1 MTTEEQVRQLMHRE
15 AAEISVGAAP
25 TSELVRRGRRSAVRW
40 RAVPLLAAAVTVGI
54 VLVVAGWLSP
64 DAGDVTRIA
73 PVDEAPLTRITPVD
87 EAPLVINTGDWRP
100 GDAAMRALFRLE
112 LRVSADGCVQAGT
125 PDRPR
130 AEVWPAGYTAE
141 RRAEGVVVM
150 GPDGRVVA
158 AEGRKFSAGGGLGG
172 SASAATCLSETGEIV
187 YVQDVLPP
195 LHAPEPHPDKTTKQ
209 PPSDPLTESDI
220 EALSALVAF
229 AADPRSTTFDRLPLA
244 PQVALGLGNEIRE
257 RVNAEVLAQPSAWML
272 PMPTQGFAGRSL
284 DGSISALRPL
294 RAGLDGQD
302 IASDPAY
309 EVTSGPDTGCFTPTG
324 LPDHLRGL
332 RQLNIEPSRT
342 RSCLDWYAVEV
353 YLDSNDD
360 IAAVLVDLW
369 EP

>member
-1 MTTEEQVRQLMHRE
+1 MTTEEQVRQLMHRD

-40 RAVPLLAAAVTVGI
+40 RAVPLLAAAVTVGV
-54 VLVVAGWLSP
+54 VLVAAGWLSP

-100 GDAAMRALFRLE
+100 GDAAMRARVRGE
-112 LRVSADGCVQAGT
+112 LRVSADGCVHAGT
-125 PDRPR
+125 PHGPL
-130 AEVWPAGYTAE
+130 AVVWPAGYTAE
-141 RRAEGVVVM
+141 RRPGGVVVM
-150 GPDGRVVA
+150 RPDGRVVA
-158 AEGRKFSAGGGLGG
+158 AEGRTFSADGGLGSSV
-172 SASAATCLSETGEIV
+172 SAVTCLSGSGQV
-187 YVQDVLPP
+187 AYVQDVLPP
-195 LHAPEPHPDKTTKQ
+195 LNAPEPRPDNTTKQ
-209 PPSDPLTESDI
+209 PPSDPLTESDV
-220 EALSALVAF
+220 ETLSALVAF

-244 PQVALGLGNEIRE
+244 PQVALGLGNEIRK
-257 RVNAEVLAQPSAWML
+257 RVAAEVLGEPSAWVV
-272 PMPTQGFAGRSL
+272 PFPAQGFAGRSL

-302 IASDPAY
+302 IGSDPAY
-309 EVTSGPDTGCFTPTG
+309 EVTSGPHTGCFTPTG
-324 LPDHLRGL
+324 LPDDLRGL
-332 RQLNIEPSRT
+332 RQLNIEPSRI